1 MLKLRLSRGGT
12 KKRPVYKV
20 VVADSRFARDGRFI
34 EKVGFF
40 NPLLPKEKKERI
52 GLEAERIKYWLGQGA
67 QPTTRVAR
75 ILGENELMPMP
86 ANGNNPQKAIPKKDR
101 KKEGSDD
108 AKKEEAAK
116 ADAAPTDGAK
126 KEEAPKAEAKKEEA
140 PKAEAKNLL
149 MLKTQVLTLYPEIFP
164 GPLNK
169 GLYGKAMGK
178 KIWSLN
184 VVNIRDAATDKH
196 KTVDD
201 TPYGGGSGMLLK
213 PDILA
218 KSIDKNIQKGE
229 RIFYLSPKGKK
240 FDQRL
245 AQDLSKEKSF
255 SLICGHFEGVDE
267 RVLSTRNIEEI
278 SIGDYVLSGGETA
291 ALVVLDSVLRL
302 LPGVLGNDKS
312 SSEET
317 FENGLLEYPQYTKPQ
332 IWEEKSVPDVL
343 LSGDHSKIKD
353 WRLSQSE
360 AITRVR
366 RPDLWQKYK
375 KD

>member
-1 MLKLRLSRGGT
+1 
-12 KKRPVYKV
+12 
-20 VVADSRFARDGRFI
+20 
-34 EKVGFF
+34 
-40 NPLLPKEKKERI
+40 
-52 GLEAERIKYWLGQGA
+52 
-67 QPTTRVAR
+67 
-75 ILGENELMPMP
+75 
-86 ANGNNPQKAIPKKDR
+86 
-101 KKEGSDD
+101 
-108 AKKEEAAK
+108 
-116 ADAAPTDGAK
+116 
-126 KEEAPKAEAKKEEA
+126 
-140 PKAEAKNLL
+140 

-169 GLYGKAMGK
+169 GLYGKAMAK

-184 VVNIRDAATDKH
+184 VVDIRDAATDKH

-213 PDILA
+213 ADILA

-291 ALVVLDSVLRL
+291 ALVVLDSVIRL

-332 IWEEKSVPDVL
+332 IWEKKSVPDVL
-343 LSGDHSKIKD
+343 LSGDHNKIKD

-375 KD
+375 KI